1 MLPQPYLWLV
11 PKSLFTR
18 RHTQLRRMLVKARK
32 DAKLTQV
39 QVAARLRRRQA
50 YVSRI
55 ERGERRVDV
64 VEFLDLARA
73 IGFNPAK
80 FIAEFER
87 IV

>member
-1 MLPQPYLWLV
+1 M

-18 RHTQLRRMLVKARK
+18 RHTQLRKLLVKARK

-39 QVAARLRRRQA
+39 QLAVRLHRRQA
-50 YVSRI
+50 YISRI

-64 VEFLDLARA
+64 VEFMDLARA
-73 IGFNPAK
+73 IGVDPVK
-80 FIAEFER
+80 FIAEFKR

>member
-1 MLPQPYLWLV
+1 MRV

-18 RHTQLRRMLVKARK
+18 KHTQLRKMLVKARK

-39 QVAARLRRRQA
+39 QLAAKLRRRQA
-50 YVSRI
+50 YISRI

-64 VEFLDLARA
+64 VEFVDIARA
-73 IGFNPAK
+73 IGFDPAK

>member
-1 MLPQPYLWLV
+1 M

-18 RHTQLRRMLVKARK
+18 KHTQLRKLLAKARK

-39 QVAARLRRRQA
+39 QVAARLHRRQA
-50 YVSRI
+50 YISRI

-64 VEFLDLARA
+64 VEFIDLARA
-73 IGFNPAK
+73 IGFDPAK
-80 FIAEFER
+80 FIADFER

>member
-1 MLPQPYLWLV
+1 MLA
-11 PKSLFTR
+11 
-18 RHTQLRRMLVKARK
+18 KARK

-39 QVAARLRRRQA
+39 QLASKLRRRQA
-50 YVSRI
+50 YISRI

-64 VEFLDLARA
+64 VEFVDLARA
-73 IGFNPAK
+73 IGFDPSR

>member
-1 MLPQPYLWLV
+1 M

-18 RHTQLRRMLVKARK
+18 KHTQLRKMLVKARK

-39 QVAARLRRRQA
+39 QLAAKLRRRQA
-50 YVSRI
+50 YISRI
-55 ERGERRVDV
+55 ELGERRVDV
-64 VEFLDLARA
+64 VEFVELAHA
-73 IGFNPAK
+73 IGFDPAR

>member
-1 MLPQPYLWLV
+1 M

-18 RHTQLRRMLVKARK
+18 KHTLLRKMLVKARK

-39 QVAARLRRRQA
+39 QLAARLHRRQA
-50 YVSRI
+50 YISRI

-64 VEFLDLARA
+64 VEFVELARA
-73 IGFNPAK
+73 LGVDPAR
-80 FIAEFER
+80 FISDFER

>member
-1 MLPQPYLWLV
+1 M

-18 RHTQLRRMLVKARK
+18 RHTLLRKLLVKARK

-39 QVAARLRRRQA
+39 QLAGRLRRRQA
-50 YVSRI
+50 FISRI

-73 IGFNPAK
+73 IGFDPAA
-80 FIAEFER
+80 FIREFEK
-87 IV
+87 